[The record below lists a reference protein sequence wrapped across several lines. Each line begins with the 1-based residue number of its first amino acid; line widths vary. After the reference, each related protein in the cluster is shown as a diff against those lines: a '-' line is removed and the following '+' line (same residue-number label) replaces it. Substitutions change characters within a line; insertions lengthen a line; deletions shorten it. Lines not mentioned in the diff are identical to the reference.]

1 MDPMMPAILRSLI
14 PIFAVLAVFGF
25 PVGLIWVI
33 KNHQFRMKE
42 LELESHR
49 PPARVEERLAA
60 IEARLGV
67 IENALSSPAP
77 RSTLA
82 DRSSLLEGPP
92 TGDPVRQR

>member
-1 MDPMMPAILRSLI
+1 MDPMMPAILHSLI

-49 PPARVEERLAA
+49 PPARIEERLVKPMTRGAWPWFEVYA
-60 IEARLGV
+60 SRI
-67 IENALSSPAP
+67 
-77 RSTLA
+77 T
-82 DRSSLLEGPP
+82 
-92 TGDPVRQR
+92 